1 MTIKDL
7 EYKLS
12 LLGVNPSQ
20 YSLTGELNPDT
31 IVLTHTL
38 SFWNVFY
45 FNERGGRDNEHNFNL
60 ESEACN
66 YIYSLF
72 EESMRIR
79 KKFHLN

>member
-1 MTIKDL
+1 MTIRDL
-7 EYKLS
+7 EYKLN

-20 YSLTGELNPDT
+20 YSLTGELNSDT
-31 IVLTHTL
+31 VVLTHTL

-45 FNERGGRDNEHNFNL
+45 FDERGGRNSEHNFDS
-60 ESEACN
+60 ESEACD